1 MSNMISNVCF
11 ILLGEAGAG
20 KSATG
25 NFILRRRAFVSRNNP
40 DSFINEAE
48 SHSVK
53 LDNTIVTVV
62 DTPGLFD
69 TKGCLLRTLINVQS
83 SQDFVKTGP
92 HFFIL
97 VINFGKLTEMDHHT
111 ADLLKIMFGPKSLEH
126 TIIVFTHE
134 DEATEKGKNIK
145 DLVNE
150 LDENE
155 SLKALLDECGGRYVT
170 LNNYEPNE
178 EIRREKLQKM
188 IRMAD
193 TLAINWKGCYEDNF
207 SVYGRVLEKHAEDWK
222 GEYLTAEQ
230 IRIITEEQKQE
241 ERKDTIFS
249 NATGAL
255 VGAGIGL
262 LGAVTYAVG
271 PVAVGALAAALPVIA
286 KHFK

>member
-1 MSNMISNVCF
+1 MSDMTSNVRF

-20 KSATG
+20 KSSTG
-25 NFILRRRAFVSRNNP
+25 NFILRRAF
-40 DSFINEAE
+40 
-48 SHSVK
+48 
-53 LDNTIVTVV
+53 
-62 DTPGLFD
+62 
-69 TKGCLLRTLINVQS
+69 
-83 SQDFVKTGP
+83 DFVQTGP
-92 HFFIL
+92 HFFLLAIK
-97 VINFGKLTEMDHHT
+97 FGNLRKIDHHM
-111 ADLLKIMFGPKSLEH
+111 AELLQIMFGPKVLEH

-134 DEATEKGKNIK
+134 DEATERRKNIE

-150 LDENE
+150 LDEKE

-193 TLAINWKGCYEDNF
+193 TLAINWKGCYEDSF
-207 SVYGRVLEKHAEDWK
+207 SVYRIVLEKHAEDWK

-255 VGAGIGL
+255 VGAGIGV
-262 LGAVTYAVG
+262 LGAVTYALG
-271 PVAVGALAAALPVIA
+271 RVAVGALTAALPVIA